1 MADAQK
7 LIDQLNVVL
16 SWELAGTIQYL
27 NASAMVTGL
36 HRLEYFEFFKD
47 GSKEARGHAEDVAS
61 RIVALGGIPTVE
73 PAPVRVET
81 TLDKMLEGLLELE
94 RNALAGWTQALEY
107 ADGLALGYGFW
118 IEEMIA
124 EEQEHVDELRK
135 ITGAVSFGAAAG
147 SASSTGTAE

>member
-1 MADAQK
+1 MADKQT

-36 HRLEYFEFFKD
+36 HRLEYFEFFKE
-47 GSKEARGHAEDVAS
+47 GSEEARGHAEAVSS

-94 RNALAGWTQALEY
+94 KSALAGWTKALDC
-107 ADGLALGYGFW
+107 ADGLPLGYGFW

-135 ITGAVSFGAAAG
+135 ITGAVSFGASAG
-147 SASSTGTAE
+147 AGAGAGTGS